1 MNPRQYKATISLNKA
16 INKFLEEGY
25 YVFTNV
31 CEQGPIDIV
40 VVNPA
45 NGRARYF
52 DVKTS
57 RGTRIVNGK
66 AVGGSGNKLKPDL
79 KTALAAEIS
88 RGKAAG
94 YYEKKEKQS
103 GKGIDSLSLE
113 EVDNLLKQ
121 MRKEVIIEHKDMRI
135 EPKTVQGNDKPKQ
148 SDKQIS

>member
-16 INKFLEEGY
+16 INRFLEEGY

-66 AVGGSGNKLKPDL
+66 AVGGSGNKLKPQQKELRVRLVVVEGDEVRIIETRETIR
-79 KTALAAEIS
+79 K
-88 RGKAAG
+88 RQRK
-94 YYEKKEKQS
+94 EKKFYYKAR
-103 GKGIDSLSLE
+103 KGIDFLE
-113 EVDNLLKQ
+113 EC
-121 MRKEVIIEHKDMRI
+121 
-135 EPKTVQGNDKPKQ
+135 
-148 SDKQIS
+148 

>member
-66 AVGGSGNKLKPDL
+66 AVGGSGNKLKPQQKELRVRLVVVEGDEVRIIETRETIR
-79 KTALAAEIS
+79 K
-88 RGKAAG
+88 RQRK
-94 YYEKKEKQS
+94 EKKFFYKAR
-103 GKGIDSLSLE
+103 KGIDFLE
-113 EVDNLLKQ
+113 EC
-121 MRKEVIIEHKDMRI
+121 
-135 EPKTVQGNDKPKQ
+135 
-148 SDKQIS
+148 

>member
-66 AVGGSGNKLKPDL
+66 AVGGSGNKLKPQQKELRVRLVVVEGDEVRIIETRETIR
-79 KTALAAEIS
+79 K
-88 RGKAAG
+88 RQRK
-94 YYEKKEKQS
+94 EKKFYYKAR
-103 GKGIDSLSLE
+103 KGINFLE
-113 EVDNLLKQ
+113 EC
-121 MRKEVIIEHKDMRI
+121 
-135 EPKTVQGNDKPKQ
+135 
-148 SDKQIS
+148 

>member
-1 MNPRQYKATISLNKA
+1 LNPRQYKATISLNKA

-66 AVGGSGNKLKPDL
+66 AVGGSGNKLKPQQKELRVRLVVVEGDEVRIIETRETIRQRQR
-79 KTALAAEIS
+79 K
-88 RGKAAG
+88 
-94 YYEKKEKQS
+94 EKKFYYKAR
-103 GKGIDSLSLE
+103 KGIDFLE
-113 EVDNLLKQ
+113 EC
-121 MRKEVIIEHKDMRI
+121 
-135 EPKTVQGNDKPKQ
+135 
-148 SDKQIS
+148 